1 MRNIPWLATVWLATA
16 CFAACTAQA
25 APAGGSSS
33 AVPAS
38 TAPSSA
44 GGVHAPAGGMGHF
57 GMSRVMSAGSRVG
70 GPTAVTRLT
79 VAGRAAAVAT
89 FKVPEPLTAADRKR
103 IQESG
108 YTAYDVP
115 GQTYY
120 CRDEIDPAT
129 RTMHCFTVL
138 SSPRR

>member
-1 MRNIPWLATVWLATA
+1 MSSVMS
-16 CFAACTAQA
+16 
-25 APAGGSSS
+25 GGSRL
-33 AVPAS
+33 
-38 TAPSSA
+38 
-44 GGVHAPAGGMGHF
+44 GGA
-57 GMSRVMSAGSRVG
+57 
-70 GPTAVTRLT
+70 AVTRLT
-79 VAGRAAAVAT
+79 VAGRPAAVAT

-103 IQESG
+103 IRESG